1 MKYKF
6 LLSDLILFYK
16 IVYNKVQIK
25 LPDYVSRIEP
35 QDVKRVTRSN
45 VTIAKGIDKLKYR
58 CKVAPRINS
67 FSNSFFIRTLNQ
79 WNELPLDLREINN
92 FDKFESA
99 LKEHLWLIL
108 GLKPD

>member
-1 MKYKF
+1 MSHKTNSHYIQYLQDTDQGFRLQGKF
-6 LLSDLILFYK
+6 D
-16 IVYNKVQIK
+16 
-25 LPDYVSRIEP
+25 
-35 QDVKRVTRSN
+35 
-45 VTIAKGIDKLKYR
+45 KYR

-79 WNELPLDLREINN
+79 WNELPLYLREINS
-92 FDKFESA
+92 FDKFELA